1 MPGNDRPRKAT
12 TRSWPS
18 SGCAPGSGRTQSASR
33 RVSLGKIPNDCTHGR
48 ATNPSEADT
57 VVGGRE
63 ASTCRCDASWPRQAN
78 WVKITPS
85 ASAIS
90 NCSQELS
97 RRSTPVTAPPNA
109 VSEPANS
116 MERAAQGAR
125 GRGQSGQGPERLQPV
140 RKRLPRISTVTHSCY
155 PVVACRT
162 GRAAHSNKIGKS
174 DTARPTVRKT
184 AAIRPPP
191 SRSASSDPKRAAV
204 HYNAEL
210 AGEAC

>member
-85 ASAIS
+85 APAIS

-97 RRSTPVTAPPNA
+97 RRINPGHRTTQRGQRTSEFNGKSGPRGKRSWTVRSRTRETSTGPEAAAPDQHGDPQLLSRGCVPN
-109 VSEPANS
+109 
-116 MERAAQGAR
+116 GAR
-125 GRGQSGQGPERLQPV
+125 STLKQDRQERHCETHGEKDRGHQATTLPERFQ
-140 RKRLPRISTVTHSCY
+140 
-155 PVVACRT
+155 
-162 GRAAHSNKIGKS
+162 
-174 DTARPTVRKT
+174 
-184 AAIRPPP
+184 
-191 SRSASSDPKRAAV
+191 
-204 HYNAEL
+204 
-210 AGEAC
+210 